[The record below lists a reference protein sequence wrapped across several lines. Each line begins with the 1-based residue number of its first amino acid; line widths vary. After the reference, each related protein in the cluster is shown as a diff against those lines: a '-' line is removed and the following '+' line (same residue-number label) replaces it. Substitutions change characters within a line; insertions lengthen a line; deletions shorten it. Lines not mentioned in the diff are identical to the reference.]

1 MLKCNKCGFDNEL
14 GRIFC
19 HQCGSKLDLNQI
31 KPPSRGGP
39 QIRRKGKMTP
49 ARFARIIIELIF
61 LLAVLWAIYLACQ
74 VPELR
79 AFQPTNAQLLAA
91 DDKRLVLEQMVQQGR
106 AASVEVTAAELNAF
120 VSSMS
125 FEKSK
130 GAGMEV
136 VPLTLRADLGEGTVE
151 LNFLGELRAGD
162 AVRKKLSITY
172 TGVPTVEDGAFEF
185 EPVSAYVGELP
196 IHPILLQTTPLV
208 QDVFERLFSH
218 LDNERSVL
226 DQLSSIEVHHDRVVF
241 TYKPKTG
248 SH

>member
-39 QIRRKGKMTP
+39 KIRRKGRMTP

-61 LLAVLWAIYLACQ
+61 LLAVLWAVYLACQ

-79 AFQPTNAQLLAA
+79 PFQPTNAQLLAA

-106 AASVEVTAAELNAF
+106 AASVEVTATELNAF
-120 VSSMS
+120 ISSMS

-136 VPLTLRADLGEGTVE
+136 VPVTLRADLEDGMVE
-151 LNFLGELRAGD
+151 LSFIGELHAGD
-162 AVRKKLSITY
+162 VLSKKLSITY

-185 EPVSAYVGELP
+185 QPVSASVGELP
-196 IHPILLQTTPLV
+196 IHPAILQATPFV
-208 QDVFERLFSH
+208 QNVFERLFSR
-218 LDNERSVL
+218 LNNERSVL
-226 DQLSSIEVHHDRVVF
+226 DQLSSIEVHHDRVVL
-241 TYKPKTG
+241 TYTPKSG